1 MPSCGAGADGGG
13 GRRTDHAVTAM
24 VTIAICSLM
33 ITMDFRCW
41 GLHLKS
47 ETVDQASA
55 APRRL
60 VIEQTIQL

>member
-1 MPSCGAGADGGG
+1 MIAVESGWGA
-13 GRRTDHAVTAM
+13 R
-24 VTIAICSLM
+24 
-33 ITMDFRCW
+33 
-41 GLHLKS
+41 HLKS

>member
-1 MPSCGAGADGGG
+1 MIAEDAGC
-13 GRRTDHAVTAM
+13 R
-24 VTIAICSLM
+24 
-33 ITMDFRCW
+33 
-41 GLHLKS
+41 GLHPKS

>member
-1 MPSCGAGADGGG
+1 MPCPPHREPGAG
-13 GRRTDHAVTAM
+13 
-24 VTIAICSLM
+24 SLSAFM
-33 ITMDFRCW
+33 ITVDSRCW
-41 GLHLKS
+41 GLHPKS